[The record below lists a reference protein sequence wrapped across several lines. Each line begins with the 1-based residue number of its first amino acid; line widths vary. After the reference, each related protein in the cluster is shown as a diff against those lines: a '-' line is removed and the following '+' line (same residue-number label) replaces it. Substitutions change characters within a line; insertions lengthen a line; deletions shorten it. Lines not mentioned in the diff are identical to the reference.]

1 MTSFRDAF
9 KRRAGAAG
17 MRVAQ
22 ESEPTKQ
29 GAPSVI
35 TSTGIP
41 KPPKRK

>member
-29 GAPSVI
+29 GAPVI